1 MAVVGSPGLVL
12 RQWLRTTLE
21 RPLEQCV
28 AITNKNPFIFG
39 GTMKQLAVNLALA
52 IGAAV
57 ALVSAPAHS
66 QQTCDRACLE
76 GFVDVYL
83 DALVHRD
90 PSRLALTRDMRFTEN
105 TVQLNLG
112 DGLWLGADGIGKFKV
127 IAADPQWGTVGFF
140 GVVTEHGIPRYF
152 ALRLGIKDR
161 KIREIETVVGRVE
174 KPTED
179 VMTHTADEMFA
190 ATVAAKQRRPR
201 GEMVAITNSYFET
214 IEQNNGNIAPFDKNC
229 NRFENGVQTT
239 NNPNLPWTGEGASP
253 ASLSCRDQFN
263 SRRNPWL
270 VPNRKFPVVDEERG
284 VTMTVFNFS
293 TGAKDMGAGAAPSTV
308 LRHSIIAELFKIQDG
323 RIQQIIAV
331 LGGPLPY
338 GSNTGW

>member
-1 MAVVGSPGLVL
+1 
-12 RQWLRTTLE
+12 
-21 RPLEQCV
+21 
-28 AITNKNPFIFG
+28 
-39 GTMKQLAVNLALA
+39 MKRLAVNLALA
-52 IGAAV
+52 AAAAI
-57 ALVSAPAHS
+57 ALVSVPARA

-76 GFVDVYL
+76 GFVDLYL
-83 DALVHRD
+83 EALVHHD
-90 PSRLALTRDMRFTEN
+90 PSRLMVSRDVRFTEN

-112 DGLWLGADGIGKFKV
+112 DGLWLGADGMGKFKV
-127 IAADPQWGTVGFF
+127 TAADPEGGAVGFF

-152 ALRLGIKDR
+152 ALRLSIKDR
-161 KIREIETVVGRVE
+161 KIRAIETVVGRVE
-174 KPTED
+174 RPTED

-190 ATVAAKQRRPR
+190 TAIAAKQRRPR
-201 GEMVAITNSYFET
+201 GEMVAITNSYFES
-214 IEQNNGNIAPFDKNC
+214 IEQNNGNIAPFDKSC
-229 NRFENGVQTT
+229 NRFENGIQTT
-239 NNPNLPWTGEGASP
+239 NNPKLPWTGEGVSP
-253 ASLSCRDQFN
+253 ASLGCRDQFN

-270 VPNRKFPVVDEERG
+270 VPNRRFPVVDEERG

-293 TGAKDMGAGAAPSTV
+293 TGAKDMGPGAPPPTV

>member
-1 MAVVGSPGLVL
+1 MKHL
-12 RQWLRTTLE
+12 
-21 RPLEQCV
+21 
-28 AITNKNPFIFG
+28 AI
-39 GTMKQLAVNLALA
+39 NLALA
-52 IGAAV
+52 AGA
-57 ALVSAPAHS
+57 ALVSAPSHS
-66 QQTCDRACLE
+66 QQACDRACLE
-76 GFVDVYL
+76 SFVDGYL
-83 DALVHRD
+83 EALVHRD
-90 PSRLALTRDMRFTEN
+90 PSRLTVARDVRFTEN
-105 TVQLNLG
+105 TVQLNIG

-127 IAADPQWGTVGFF
+127 TAADPQWGTAGFF

-152 ALRLGIKDR
+152 ALRLSIKER

-174 KPTED
+174 RLPED
-179 VMTHTADEMFA
+179 VMTRTADEMFA
-190 ATVAAKQRRPR
+190 TAVVAKQRRPR

-229 NRFENGVQTT
+229 NRFENGIQTT
-239 NNPNLPWTGEGASP
+239 NNPNLPWTGEGVSP
-253 ASLSCRDQFN
+253 ASLGCRDQFN
-263 SRRNPWL
+263 LRRNPWL

-293 TGAKDMGAGAAPSTV
+293 TGAKDMGPGAPPSIV

-331 LGGPLPY
+331 RGGPLPY